1 MEKLFLLH
9 RWRNSLQKLE
19 ANNSVIFIM
28 TIYSECQYDI
38 DRFFTPLAKLFE
50 GKLCA
55 TVSTNFTIEGKNQ
68 CPKISIFIDQNY
80 ERTEAK
86 YYEEF
91 IAAESV

>member
-38 DRFFTPLAKLFE
+38 DRFFSPLAKLFE

-68 CPKISIFIDQNY
+68 CPKILYIFESHN
-80 ERTEAK
+80 
-86 YYEEF
+86 EE
-91 IAAESV
+91 SDYRYN